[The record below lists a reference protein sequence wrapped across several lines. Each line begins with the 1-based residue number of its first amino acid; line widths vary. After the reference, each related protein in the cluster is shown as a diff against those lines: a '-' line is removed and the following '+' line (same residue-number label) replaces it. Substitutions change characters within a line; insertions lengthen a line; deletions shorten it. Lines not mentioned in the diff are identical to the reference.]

1 MKIMKVIPY
10 ALIVMML
17 FVSACS
23 KTVMENQSATD
34 QDTQPAASQE
44 PVAEAPAPA
53 PEPQSTDTGAEGR
66 TMFIDQLVYFDFD
79 SAVLKPEAQSLLQG
93 KAQWLQENPDVT
105 AIIIEGHCDERGTD
119 AYNMALG
126 AKRAE
131 AVQNYLTNLG
141 VDISRLETQSYGEE
155 KPAAL
160 GHNEEAWSQNRR
172 AGFVLN

>member
-1 MKIMKVIPY
+1 MKTMKLIAY
-10 ALIVMML
+10 AVVVMML

-23 KTVMENQSATD
+23 KTVMENPSAAD
-34 QDTQPAASQE
+34 QDAQPAPSPE
-44 PVAEAPAPA
+44 PVAAAPAPA
-53 PEPQSTDTGAEGR
+53 PEPAPQDTGAEGR
-66 TMFIDQLVYFDFD
+66 TMFINQLVYFDFD

-93 KAQWLQENPDVT
+93 KAQWLQGNPDVT

-131 AVQNYLTNLG
+131 AVKNYLSNLG
-141 VDISRLETQSYGEE
+141 VDISTLETQSYGEE

-172 AGFVLN
+172 ASFVIN

>member
-1 MKIMKVIPY
+1 MKTMKLIPC
-10 ALIVMML
+10 ALVVMML
-17 FVSACS
+17 LVSACS

-44 PVAEAPAPA
+44 PVAAAPAPA
-53 PEPQSTDTGAEGR
+53 PEPPSTDTGAEGR
-66 TMFIDQLVYFDFD
+66 TMFINQLVYFDYD
-79 SAVLKPEAQSLLQG
+79 SAVLKPEAQSLLQA
-93 KAQWLQENPDVT
+93 KAQWLQDNPDVM

-131 AVQNYLTNLG
+131 AVKNYFTNLG

-172 AGFVLN
+172 AGFVIN

>member
-1 MKIMKVIPY
+1 MKTVKLMPC
-10 ALIVMML
+10 ALVVMML
-17 FVSACS
+17 FVSACG

-34 QDTQPAASQE
+34 Q
-44 PVAEAPAPA
+44 EAQTAPA
-53 PEPQSTDTGAEGR
+53 PEPVAAAPAPEPEPAPTDTGAEGR
-66 TMFIDQLVYFDFD
+66 TMFINQLVYFDFD
-79 SAVLKPEAQSLLQG
+79 SAFLNPEAQSLLQA
-93 KAQWLQENPDVT
+93 KAQWLQENPDVM

-126 AKRAE
+126 AKRAQ

-155 KPAAL
+155 KPAAI

-172 AGFVLN
+172 AGFVIN

>member
-1 MKIMKVIPY
+1 MKTMKLIAY
-10 ALIVMML
+10 ALVVMML

-23 KTVMENQSATD
+23 KKVMENQSATD
-34 QDTQPAASQE
+34 QDTQPASTPE
-44 PVAEAPAPA
+44 PVVATPAPA
-53 PEPQSTDTGAEGR
+53 PEPPPENTSAEGR
-66 TMFIDQLVYFDFD
+66 TMFINQLVYFDFD
-79 SAVLKPEAQSLLQG
+79 SAVLKPDAQSMLQG
-93 KAQWLQENPDVT
+93 KAQWLQDNPDVT

-172 AGFVLN
+172 ASFVIN